1 MALLESVWHLKNTFF
16 FYLTHYKY
24 TYMPWLLGVFHIKNY
39 TTGVR
44 GSSEFTNDKHRA
56 EGKEFIG
63 DKLLQAIT

>member
-1 MALLESVWHLKNTFF
+1 
-16 FYLTHYKY
+16 
-24 TYMPWLLGVFHIKNY
+24 MPWLLGVFHIKNY